1 VPTELPE
8 DFVRRVTQRIAEVRR
23 ERGVTQDELAEALGT
38 ATRNLQRLEAGQN
51 VTLHT
56 LARVATALGVDP
68 EVFVVRPVR
77 ARRRY
82 GPTRPPTEH
91 AVSEPRGSLARHA
104 RATRSKR

>member
-56 LARVATALGVDP
+56 LARVAAALGVDP
-68 EVFVVRPVR
+68 EVFVVRAAR
-77 ARRRY
+77 ARRLYALPRH
-82 GPTRPPTEH
+82 PIEH
-91 AVSEPRGSLARHA
+91 AVSEPRRSVPR
-104 RATRSKR
+104 RPSATRGKP